1 MYKLCLFKNIFSFIY
16 YFSSIFF
23 RNPTQGIIINHPNG
37 KDVYKGVLHDYT
49 GKVTNSKYNFFSN
62 N

>member
-1 MYKLCLFKNIFSFIY
+1 MIYLYVNFALKKKSFIY
-16 YFSSIFF
+16 CFVLIFF

-49 GKVTNSKYNFFSN
+49 GKVTNSKYYFSL
-62 N
+62 